1 MAGAFAIV
9 GRMRGWTSRLAS
21 AGGLIGALGLA
32 QAMWGPVLEG
42 RISAA
47 DELRPGAIAALVVGV
62 GALLLGR
69 RLPNAR
75 AKAGAAFVRW
85 LALPTAL
92 LLGLGWYL
100 IMNSGTK
107 GYAYRAAMQAELRDL
122 VLAEQAFR
130 SDSGRYTADTKS
142 QGLSWFP
149 ASGVVGPTITL
160 TAGGLQAVCS
170 HISTN
175 STCTVFLGAD
185 PLAPAVKAGEP
196 ECSPESRHNPWPGL
210 VALAVGLVLGGV
222 WVANAGR
229 PVGAA
234 ANSCG
239 Y

>member
-1 MAGAFAIV
+1 MAGAFAIL
-9 GRMRGWTSRLAS
+9 RHMSAWPSRLGIA
-21 AGGLIGALGLA
+21 AGLIGALGLA

-42 RISAA
+42 RISAVN
-47 DELRPGAIAALVVGV
+47 DLRTRAVAALVVGV
-62 GALLLGR
+62 GALFLGR
-69 RLPNAR
+69 WLPGAR
-75 AKAGAAFVRW
+75 AKAGAAFVQW

-107 GYAYRAAMQAELRDL
+107 GYAYRAAMQAELLDL

-185 PLAPAVKAGEP
+185 
-196 ECSPESRHNPWPGL
+196 
-210 VALAVGLVLGGV
+210 
-222 WVANAGR
+222 
-229 PVGAA
+229 
-234 ANSCG
+234 
-239 Y
+239 

>member
-1 MAGAFAIV
+1 MAGAFAIL
-9 GRMRGWTSRLAS
+9 RHMRAWTSRLGI

-42 RISAA
+42 RISAVN
-47 DELRPGAIAALVVGV
+47 DLRTRAVAALVVGV
-62 GALLLGR
+62 GALFLGR
-69 RLPNAR
+69 WLPGAR
-75 AKAGAAFVRW
+75 AKAGAAFVQW

-130 SDSGRYTADTKS
+130 SDSGRYAADTKS
-142 QGLSWFP
+142 LGLSWFP

-160 TAGGLQAVCS
+160 TADGFQAVVGHS
-170 HISTN
+170 SSN
-175 STCTVFLGAD
+175 STCTVFLGAAR
-185 PLAPAVKAGEP
+185 LAPAVKAGEP

-229 PVGAA
+229 PMGTAP
-234 ANSCG
+234 NSG
-239 Y
+239 V

>member
-1 MAGAFAIV
+1 MAGAFAIL
-9 GRMRGWTSRLAS
+9 RHMRAWTSRLGI

-42 RISAA
+42 RISAVN
-47 DELRPGAIAALVVGV
+47 DLRTRAVAALVVGV
-62 GALLLGR
+62 GALFLGR
-69 RLPNAR
+69 WLPGAR
-75 AKAGAAFVRW
+75 AKAGAAFVQW

-92 LLGLGWYL
+92 LLGLGWHL

-142 QGLSWFP
+142 QGLSWVP

-160 TAGGLQAVCS
+160 TAGGFQAVVS

-175 STCTVFLGAD
+175 SACTVFLGAAR
-185 PLAPAVKAGEP
+185 LAPAVKAGEP

-229 PVGAA
+229 PMGTAP
-234 ANSCG
+234 NSG
-239 Y
+239 V